1 MTVTLAAITVDC
13 DDAHALARFWST
25 ALDRP
30 LADEPA
36 PSREFALIGRG
47 DHGAGLTPSWMF
59 TRVPEGKTAKNRF
72 ATRGLWA
79 AIREMKTCGI
89 VAEDAAKGLLEVAD
103 PFGVVAAVIPT
114 TNPTSTALFK
124 SIICLKSRN
133 GMVASPGVKKRRDT
147 VQP

>member
-59 TRVPEGKTAKNRF
+59 TRVPEGKTAKNRMHVDLVAGDRPAEVDRLVGMG
-72 ATRGLWA
+72 ATHIADKDEWGMQWTVMRDPEGN
-79 AIREMKTCGI
+79 EFC
-89 VAEDAAKGLLEVAD
+89 VAQA
-103 PFGVVAAVIPT
+103 
-114 TNPTSTALFK
+114 
-124 SIICLKSRN
+124 
-133 GMVASPGVKKRRDT
+133 
-147 VQP
+147 